1 MIIIISGSKVVD
13 IKEEEIVHCMGEK
26 KRVFLAK
33 HSLFYK
39 NKRTMRRTILAM
51 LTIAFGF
58 LYSCTNTNSTES
70 THSFAGTFI
79 TENGV
84 RFELRAD
91 STTLITFSDSVKYEG
106 TWKSCKAE
114 DHLEYANIE
123 FGGYQEYYYLKDEK
137 LYRSER
143 EMRHDALGTKVK
155 YQE

>member
-1 MIIIISGSKVVD
+1 
-13 IKEEEIVHCMGEK
+13 
-26 KRVFLAK
+26 
-33 HSLFYK
+33 
-39 NKRTMRRTILAM
+39 MRRTILAM

-143 EMRHDALGTKVK
+143 EMRHDALGAEQGDDFSAAGFETEVADSCNFAEIFCQTG
-155 YQE
+155 YFNGYLHRILL

>member
-1 MIIIISGSKVVD
+1 MFPERSTLFSIKQKNNETNDFGYVD
-13 IKEEEIVHCMGEK
+13 NSF
-26 KRVFLAK
+26 R
-33 HSLFYK
+33 
-39 NKRTMRRTILAM
+39 
-51 LTIAFGF
+51 F

>member
-1 MIIIISGSKVVD
+1 
-13 IKEEEIVHCMGEK
+13 
-26 KRVFLAK
+26 
-33 HSLFYK
+33 
-39 NKRTMRRTILAM
+39 MRRTILAM

-91 STTLITFSDSVKYEG
+91 STTLITFSDSVKYE
-106 TWKSCKAE
+106 

>member
-1 MIIIISGSKVVD
+1 
-13 IKEEEIVHCMGEK
+13 
-26 KRVFLAK
+26 
-33 HSLFYK
+33 
-39 NKRTMRRTILAM
+39 MRRTILAM

-58 LYSCTNTNSTES
+58 YYSCTNTNSTES

-123 FGGYQEYYYLKDEK
+123 FGGYQEYYYLKMKSFTEVSAK
-137 LYRSER
+137 CATMLWEQ
-143 EMRHDALGTKVK
+143 K
-155 YQE
+155 

>member
-1 MIIIISGSKVVD
+1 
-13 IKEEEIVHCMGEK
+13 
-26 KRVFLAK
+26 
-33 HSLFYK
+33 
-39 NKRTMRRTILAM
+39 MRRTILAM

-114 DHLEYANIE
+114 DHLE
-123 FGGYQEYYYLKDEK
+123 EYYYLKDEK

>member
-1 MIIIISGSKVVD
+1 
-13 IKEEEIVHCMGEK
+13 
-26 KRVFLAK
+26 
-33 HSLFYK
+33 
-39 NKRTMRRTILAM
+39 MRRTILAM

-137 LYRSER
+137 LYRSES
-143 EMRHDALGTKVK
+143 EMRNDALGTKVK

>member
-1 MIIIISGSKVVD
+1 M
-13 IKEEEIVHCMGEK
+13 
-26 KRVFLAK
+26 
-33 HSLFYK
+33 
-39 NKRTMRRTILAM
+39 
-51 LTIAFGF
+51 
-58 LYSCTNTNSTES
+58 
-70 THSFAGTFI
+70 
-79 TENGV
+79 
-84 RFELRAD
+84 
-91 STTLITFSDSVKYEG
+91 KYEG

>member
-1 MIIIISGSKVVD
+1 
-13 IKEEEIVHCMGEK
+13 
-26 KRVFLAK
+26 
-33 HSLFYK
+33 
-39 NKRTMRRTILAM
+39 MRRTILAM

-91 STTLITFSDSVKYEG
+91 STTLITFSDS
-106 TWKSCKAE
+106 CKAE

>member
-1 MIIIISGSKVVD
+1 MGLLFAPIISLFARMFCI
-13 IKEEEIVHCMGEK
+13 IKG
-26 KRVFLAK
+26 LY
-33 HSLFYK
+33 LY
-39 NKRTMRRTILAM
+39 IL
-51 LTIAFGF
+51 LI
-58 LYSCTNTNSTES
+58 STES

>member
-1 MIIIISGSKVVD
+1 
-13 IKEEEIVHCMGEK
+13 
-26 KRVFLAK
+26 
-33 HSLFYK
+33 
-39 NKRTMRRTILAM
+39 MRRTILAM

-123 FGGYQEYYYLKDEK
+123 IAGYQEYYYLKDEK